1 MQRTNNSCAAVE
13 CHRENQTY
21 TQLHLHLNNSFYLP
35 RRSAGRF
42 LGREW
47 RSSRSIRSRRLQVVS
62 YRVRKHLYHRVRG
75 MTRYISE
82 NTTIQNDNRDGINR
96 MELGTTLV
104 GLDHGEVEEGSL
116 LVRGEQDDRM
126 HARVELIVDLQSQ
139 SDSQWDDIQTPLIS
153 TDTNREGE
161 GEKE

>member
-1 MQRTNNSCAAVE
+1 
-13 CHRENQTY
+13 
-21 TQLHLHLNNSFYLP
+21 
-35 RRSAGRF
+35 
-42 LGREW
+42 
-47 RSSRSIRSRRLQVVS
+47 
-62 YRVRKHLYHRVRG
+62 